1 MAKRKSGPVEE
12 TRPKSEP
19 KIKQAKEKIFE
30 ENQVHLN
37 VADDNQKFLEVLGKH
52 ALTNKQKKRMFSE
65 ISCNF
70 VNGTSSNGFLMCKK
84 FHKT

>member
-1 MAKRKSGPVEE
+1 MAKRKSGPWKK
-12 TRPKSEP
+12 RGRNLNQ

-52 ALTNKQKKRMFSE
+52 ALTNKQKEKNVFR
-65 ISCNF
+65 NL
-70 VNGTSSNGFLMCKK
+70 V
-84 FHKT
+84 